1 MKWSW
6 PIARFAG
13 IDVKIHATFLLIVL
27 LGAVQWSH
35 FGVSGMVFGAVL
47 ILALFLC
54 VTLHEFGHS
63 LVAQRFGIP
72 VREIVL
78 LPIGGVAALA
88 RNPSKPLHELLIAA
102 AGPAVNV
109 VLALALGLVLGLNAA
124 WHELSTEHLVQSF
137 GESPS
142 LTTALVW
149 LLNVNIALV
158 LFNLIPAFPMD
169 GGRILRGLL
178 GFVTDWGRATRIAA
192 VTGQVIAV
200 GMFLLALFAGQAMLG
215 IIAAFIFLAA
225 GSTYAE
231 EQARSVLS
239 TCRVGD
245 AYNKHALTLAEHD
258 RVSRVLDY
266 LLTSYQPDFAVLR
279 GRELRGV
286 VLRERVLEALRILLA
301 DATVDRLMLRDV
313 PSVQAELSL
322 HAVSEQMQDAQC
334 RVAAVY
340 HGSHFVG
347 LVSSEDLAEAQLIL
361 SFARKGANRDDR
373 GASPHGQRISAVT
386 AGRSPSDEVLSNTWS
401 QN

>member
-6 PIARFAG
+6 PIARIAG
-13 IDVKIHATFLLIVL
+13 IDVKIHATFLLIVV
-27 LGAVQWSH
+27 LGAMQWSG
-35 FGVSGMVFGAVL
+35 FGLTGMVFGAL
-47 ILALFLC
+47 LMLALFLC
-54 VTLHEFGHS
+54 VTLHEFGHG

-109 VLALALGLVLGLNAA
+109 VLAVVLSLMLGLHAA
-124 WHELSTEHLVQSF
+124 WHELSPEHLLKAF
-137 GESPS
+137 GAGPS
-142 LTTALVW
+142 LVIALIW
-149 LLNVNIALV
+149 LLNANIFLV

-200 GMFLLALFAGQAMLG
+200 GMFLFAIFGGQVMLG

-239 TCRVGD
+239 TWRVGD
-245 AYNKHALTLAEHD
+245 AYNKHALTLTEHD
-258 RVSRVLDY
+258 RVSRVVDY

-279 GRELRGV
+279 GRELVGV
-286 VLRERVLEALRILLA
+286 VRRDKALEALRTLPV
-301 DATVDRLMLRDV
+301 DTTVDRLMLRDV
-313 PSVQAELSL
+313 PRIPAEPPLDTVTERMRE
-322 HAVSEQMQDAQC
+322 AEC

-340 HGSHFVG
+340 HGSHFAG
-347 LVSSEDLAEAQLIL
+347 LVSADDLAEAHLVL
-361 SFARKGANRDDR
+361 TFVGREANRSALAGSTR
-373 GASPHGQRISAVT
+373 GEQLPLSPGR
-386 AGRSPSDEVLSNTWS
+386 AGRSEEMLSGTR
-401 QN
+401 

>member
-35 FGVSGMVFGAVL
+35 FGVGGMVFGALL

-109 VLALALGLVLGLNAA
+109 VLALVLGLVLGLHSA
-124 WHELSTEHLVQSF
+124 WHELAPEHLIKSF
-137 GESPS
+137 GEGPS
-142 LTTALVW
+142 LMTALVW

-178 GFVTDWGRATRIAA
+178 GFITDWGRATRIAA
-192 VTGQVIAV
+192 LTGQIIAV
-200 GMFLLALFAGQAMLG
+200 GMFLLAIFAGQVMLG
-215 IIAAFIFLAA
+215 IIAAFVFMAA

-266 LLTSYQPDFAVLR
+266 MLTSYQPDFAVLR

-286 VLRERVLEALRILLA
+286 VLREKVLETLRTLPA
-301 DATVDRLMLRDV
+301 DGTVERLMLREV
-313 PSVQAELSL
+313 PSVQADMSL
-322 HAVSEQMQDAQC
+322 HAVSERMQEAQC

-347 LVSSEDLAEAQLIL
+347 LVSTEDLAEAQLIL
-361 SFARKGANRDDR
+361 SFVRTGTSRDDHEALPKAR
-373 GASPHGQRISAVT
+373 SFSGATSGQSRP
-386 AGRSPSDEVLSNTWS
+386 GEVLSGPWS

>member
-6 PIARFAG
+6 HIGRFAG
-13 IDVKIHATFLLIVL
+13 IDVKIHTTFLLIVV
-27 LGAVQWSH
+27 LGAVQWNH
-35 FGVSGMVFGAVL
+35 FGLPGMAFGAL
-47 ILALFLC
+47 LMLALFLC
-54 VTLHEFGHS
+54 VTLHEFGHG

-109 VLALALGLVLGLNAA
+109 VLAVILSLMLGLHAVG
-124 WHELSTEHLVQSF
+124 HELSPERLLKAF
-137 GESPS
+137 GAGPS

-149 LLNVNIALV
+149 LLNANIFLV

-178 GFVTDWGRATRIAA
+178 GFMTDWGRATRIAA

-200 GMFLLALFAGQAMLG
+200 GMFLLALLGGQIMLG

-231 EQARSVLS
+231 EQARAVLS
-239 TCRVGD
+239 TWRVGD
-245 AYNKHALTLAEHD
+245 AYNKHALTLSEHD
-258 RVSRVLDY
+258 RLSRVVDY

-279 GRELRGV
+279 GRELVGV
-286 VLRERVLEALRILLA
+286 VLRDRALQALGTLPV
-301 DATVDRLMLRDV
+301 DTTVDRLMLRDV
-313 PSVQAELSL
+313 PRVPADMAL
-322 HAVSEQMQDAQC
+322 HAVMEQMRDAES

-340 HGSHFVG
+340 HGSHFAG
-347 LVSSEDLAEAQLIL
+347 LVSADDLAEAQLVLQFVQRGMSPRVSSAPDGSGHAEDLL
-361 SFARKGANRDDR
+361 SGAR
-373 GASPHGQRISAVT
+373 
-386 AGRSPSDEVLSNTWS
+386 
-401 QN
+401 

>member
-6 PIARFAG
+6 PIARIAG
-13 IDVKIHATFLLIVL
+13 IDVKIHATFLLIVV
-27 LGAVQWSH
+27 LGAMQWSA
-35 FGVSGMVFGAVL
+35 FGLPGMTFGAL
-47 ILALFLC
+47 LMLALFLC
-54 VTLHEFGHS
+54 VTLHEFGHG
-63 LVAQRFGIP
+63 LIAQRFGIP

-109 VLALALGLVLGLNAA
+109 VLAVVLSVMLGLHAA
-124 WHELSTEHLVQSF
+124 WHELSPEHLIKAF
-137 GESPS
+137 GAGPS
-142 LTTALVW
+142 LATALIW
-149 LLNVNIALV
+149 LLNANIALV

-178 GFVTDWGRATRIAA
+178 GFMTDWGRATRIAA

-200 GMFLLALFAGQAMLG
+200 GMFLFAIFGGQVMLG

-239 TCRVGD
+239 TWRVGS
-245 AYNKHALTLAEHD
+245 AYNKHALTLTEHD
-258 RVSRVLDY
+258 RLSRVVDH

-279 GRELRGV
+279 GRELAGV
-286 VLRERVLEALRILLA
+286 VLREKVLEALRTLPV

-313 PSVQAELSL
+313 LRVPAETPL
-322 HAVSEQMQDAQC
+322 HTVTEQMRDAQS

-340 HGSHFVG
+340 HGAHFAG
-347 LVSSEDLAEAQLIL
+347 LVSADDLAEAHLVLTFVQ
-361 SFARKGANRDDR
+361 R
-373 GASPHGQRISAVT
+373 GV
-386 AGRSPSDEVLSNTWS
+386 GRSDLDGSTSVQRAFLSRTRPGRS
-401 QN
+401 EEFLYGAR

>member
-6 PIARFAG
+6 RIARFAG
-13 IDVKIHATFLLIVL
+13 IDVKIHATFLLIVV
-27 LGAVQWSH
+27 LGAMQWSA
-35 FGVSGMVFGAVL
+35 FGLPGMAFGAL
-47 ILALFLC
+47 LMLALFLC
-54 VTLHEFGHS
+54 VTLHEFGHG

-109 VLALALGLVLGLNAA
+109 VLAVVLSLALGLHAA
-124 WHELSTEHLVQSF
+124 WHELSLEHLLKAF
-137 GESPS
+137 GSGPS
-142 LTTALVW
+142 LAAALIW
-149 LLNVNIALV
+149 LLNANIALV

-178 GFVTDWGRATRIAA
+178 GLMMDWGRATRIAA

-200 GMFLLALFAGQAMLG
+200 GMFLLAIFGGQVMLG
-215 IIAAFIFLAA
+215 ILAAFIILAA

-239 TCRVGD
+239 TWRVGD
-245 AYNKHALTLAEHD
+245 AYNKHALTLSEHD
-258 RVSRVLDY
+258 CVSRVVDY

-279 GRELRGV
+279 GRELVGV
-286 VLRERVLEALRILLA
+286 VLREKVLEVLRTQPV
-301 DATVDRLMLRDV
+301 DTTVDRLMLRDLPRV
-313 PSVQAELSL
+313 PADMPLDVVTERMREAE
-322 HAVSEQMQDAQC
+322 C

-340 HGSHFVG
+340 HGSHFAG
-347 LVSSEDLAEAQLIL
+347 LVSADDLAEAQLVL
-361 SFARKGANRDDR
+361 AFLRRDAGLRAGD
-373 GASPHGQRISAVT
+373 ASPHGRRAADLPVSSSRAE
-386 AGRSPSDEVLSNTWS
+386 DVLHGA
-401 QN
+401 

>member
-6 PIARFAG
+6 PIARIAG
-13 IDVKIHATFLLIVL
+13 IDVKIHATFLLIVV
-27 LGAVQWSH
+27 LGAMQWSS
-35 FGVSGMVFGAVL
+35 FGLAGMAFGAL
-47 ILALFLC
+47 LMLALFLC
-54 VTLHEFGHS
+54 VTLHEFGHG

-72 VREIVL
+72 VQEIVL

-109 VLALALGLVLGLNAA
+109 VLAVVLSLMLGLHASWNG
-124 WHELSTEHLVQSF
+124 LSTDHLVKAF
-137 GESPS
+137 GAGPS
-142 LTTALVW
+142 LATALIW
-149 LLNVNIALV
+149 LLNANIFLV
-158 LFNLIPAFPMD
+158 LFNLTPAFPMD

-200 GMFLLALFAGQAMLG
+200 GMFLFAIFGGHIMLG

-239 TCRVGD
+239 TWRVGD
-245 AYNKHALTLAEHD
+245 AYNKHALTLTEHD
-258 RVSRVLDY
+258 RVSRVVDY

-279 GRELRGV
+279 GRELVGV
-286 VLRERVLEALRILLA
+286 VLRDKVLEALSTLPG
-301 DATVDRLMLRDV
+301 DTTVDRLMLRDV
-313 PSVQAELSL
+313 PRVPAEMPL
-322 HAVSEQMQDAQC
+322 HTVTEQMRDAQS

-340 HGSHFVG
+340 HGAHFAG
-347 LVSSEDLAEAQLIL
+347 LVSADDLAEAHLVLTFVQRNGGPRA
-361 SFARKGANRDDR
+361 SGALADGRWVS
-373 GASPHGQRISAVT
+373 ASPSEFGHSERLVPGNR
-386 AGRSPSDEVLSNTWS
+386 
-401 QN
+401 

>member
-13 IDVKIHATFLLIVL
+13 IDVKIHATFLLIVV
-27 LGAVQWSH
+27 LGAMQWSH
-35 FGVSGMVFGAVL
+35 FGLPGMAFGAL
-47 ILALFLC
+47 LMLALFVC
-54 VTLHEFGHS
+54 VTLHEFGHG

-88 RNPSKPLHELLIAA
+88 RNPSGPLHELLIAA

-109 VLALALGLVLGLNAA
+109 VLAVVLSLMLGLHASWN
-124 WHELSTEHLVQSF
+124 ELSPEHLLKAF
-137 GESPS
+137 GSGPS
-142 LTTALVW
+142 LATALVW
-149 LLNVNIALV
+149 LLNANIFLV

-178 GFVTDWGRATRIAA
+178 GFITDWGRATRIAA

-200 GMFLLALFAGQAMLG
+200 GMFMLAIFGGQVMLG

-231 EQARSVLS
+231 EQARAVLS
-239 TCRVGD
+239 TWRVGD
-245 AYNKHALTLAEHD
+245 AYNKHALTLTEHD
-258 RVSRVLDY
+258 RVSRVVDY

-279 GRELRGV
+279 GRELAGV
-286 VLRERVLEALRILLA
+286 VLRDQVLAALRTLP
-301 DATVDRLMLRDV
+301 VDTRVDQLMIRDV
-313 PSVQAELSL
+313 PRVPADMPLHTVTERMRDAES
-322 HAVSEQMQDAQC
+322 

-340 HGSHFVG
+340 HGAHFAG
-347 LVSSEDLAEAQLIL
+347 LVSADDLAEAHLVLTFVQ
-361 SFARKGANRDDR
+361 RDVGPRPGD
-373 GASPHGQRISAVT
+373 ASPNGRRALSLPDD
-386 AGRSPSDEVLSNTWS
+386 AGRPRETLSEMR
-401 QN
+401 

>member
-13 IDVKIHATFLLIVL
+13 IDVKIHATFLLIVV
-27 LGAVQWSH
+27 LGAMQWSG
-35 FGVSGMVFGAVL
+35 FGPTGMVFGAL
-47 ILALFLC
+47 LMLALFLC
-54 VTLHEFGHS
+54 VTLHEFGHG

-109 VLALALGLVLGLNAA
+109 VLAVVLSLMLGLHASWN
-124 WHELSTEHLVQSF
+124 ELSAEHLLKAF
-137 GESPS
+137 GAGPS
-142 LTTALVW
+142 LATALIW
-149 LLNVNIALV
+149 LLNANIFLV

-178 GFVTDWGRATRIAA
+178 GFMTDWGRATRIAA

-200 GMFLLALFAGQAMLG
+200 GMFLLAIFGGQIMLG

-231 EQARSVLS
+231 EQARAVLS
-239 TCRVGD
+239 TWRVGN
-245 AYNKHALTLAEHD
+245 AYNKHALTLTEHD
-258 RVSRVLDY
+258 RVSRVADY

-279 GRELRGV
+279 GRELVGV
-286 VLRERVLEALRILLA
+286 VLRDQVLEALRTMPM
-301 DATVDRLMLRDV
+301 DATVDRLMIRDV
-313 PSVQAELSL
+313 PRVPADMPL
-322 HAVSEQMQDAQC
+322 HTVTEQMRDAQS

-340 HGSHFVG
+340 HGSHFAG
-347 LVSSEDLAEAQLIL
+347 LVSAEDLAEAHLVLAFVQ
-361 SFARKGANRDDR
+361 RDVGPGLG
-373 GASPHGQRISAVT
+373 GASPVRPRVSSSLVGSVQSE
-386 AGRSPSDEVLSNTWS
+386 EVVSGAR
-401 QN
+401 

>member
-6 PIARFAG
+6 RIARFAG
-13 IDVKIHATFLLIVL
+13 IDVKIHATFLLIVV
-27 LGAVQWSH
+27 LGAMQWSA
-35 FGVSGMVFGAVL
+35 FGLPGMAFGAL
-47 ILALFLC
+47 LMLALFLC
-54 VTLHEFGHS
+54 VTLHEFGHG

-109 VLALALGLVLGLNAA
+109 VLAVVLSLALGLHAA
-124 WHELSTEHLVQSF
+124 WHELSLEHLLKAF
-137 GESPS
+137 GSGPS
-142 LTTALVW
+142 LAAALIW
-149 LLNVNIALV
+149 LLNANIALV

-178 GFVTDWGRATRIAA
+178 GLMTDWGRATRIAA

-200 GMFLLALFAGQAMLG
+200 GMFLLAIFGGQVMLG
-215 IIAAFIFLAA
+215 ILAAFIILAA

-239 TCRVGD
+239 TWRVGD
-245 AYNKHALTLAEHD
+245 AYNKHALTLSEHD
-258 RVSRVLDY
+258 CVSRVVDY

-279 GRELRGV
+279 GRELVGV
-286 VLRERVLEALRILLA
+286 VLREKVLEVLRTQPV
-301 DATVDRLMLRDV
+301 DTTVDRLMLRDLPRV
-313 PSVQAELSL
+313 PADMPLDVVTERMREAE
-322 HAVSEQMQDAQC
+322 C

-340 HGSHFVG
+340 HGSHFAG
-347 LVSSEDLAEAQLIL
+347 LVSADDLAEAQLVL
-361 SFARKGANRDDR
+361 AFLRRDAGLRAGD
-373 GASPHGQRISAVT
+373 ASPHGRRAADLPVSSSRAE
-386 AGRSPSDEVLSNTWS
+386 DVLHGA
-401 QN
+401 